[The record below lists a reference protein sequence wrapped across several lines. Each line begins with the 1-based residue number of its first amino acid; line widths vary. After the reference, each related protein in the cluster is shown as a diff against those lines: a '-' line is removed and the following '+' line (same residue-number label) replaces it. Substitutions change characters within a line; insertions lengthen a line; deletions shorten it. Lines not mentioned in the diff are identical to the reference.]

1 MSTLTLVIGN
11 KNYSSWSL
19 RPWFALRR
27 AGIPFAEVRIPLSM
41 PQTRERILEYSPSA
55 KVPLL
60 VDGATKVWESLA
72 ILEYLAEKYPQ
83 QCGWPAD
90 PAARALARSASAEMH
105 AGFAALRGACPM
117 NIEAT
122 LPEVGAR
129 VLAEQAAVCADLDR
143 IVAMWSAAL
152 DASGG
157 PFLFGGFGNAD
168 AYYAPVVARIRCYA
182 LPLPPALAAYTD
194 RVWANP
200 AVAAWVSDALAE
212 RDFLDFEEPY
222 RSART

>member
-1 MSTLTLVIGN
+1 VSTLTLVIGN

-105 AGFAALRGACPM
+105 AGFAALRSELPM
-117 NIEAT
+117 NCRGRRSGVVPSPAAREDIERILALWRGARESFGRGGPWLFGAPSPADAMFAPVALRFLT
-122 LPEVGAR
+122 YGVAAPGPAGEFVAAVREAPAIREWLEDARKEPEVIEE
-129 VLAEQAAVCADLDR
+129 V
-143 IVAMWSAAL
+143 
-152 DASGG
+152 
-157 PFLFGGFGNAD
+157 
-168 AYYAPVVARIRCYA
+168 
-182 LPLPPALAAYTD
+182 
-194 RVWANP
+194 
-200 AVAAWVSDALAE
+200 E
-212 RDFLDFEEPY
+212 RGTP
-222 RSART
+222 T